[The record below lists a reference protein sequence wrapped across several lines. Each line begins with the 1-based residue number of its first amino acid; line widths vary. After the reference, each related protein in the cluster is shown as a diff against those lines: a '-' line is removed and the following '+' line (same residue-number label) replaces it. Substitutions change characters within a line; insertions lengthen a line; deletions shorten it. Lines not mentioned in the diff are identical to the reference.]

1 LDWKS
6 FTVAIVGALIWPIT
20 VLVVL
25 LILRRPITT
34 LLETTRRFKASGF
47 GSDIDVDFG
56 AQAEGLVESGVR
68 LVAEHVDGAADGA
81 GEGGD
86 PLQGNLLPD
95 LEDRFKDLSSIVYIA
110 PQGTILEAWTIIEQ
124 ELISLAEQHGT
135 EQPGQHRSMRRM
147 INDMTDASILHKS
160 EAILLDELRFLRN
173 QAAHPNTKNELSPES
188 ALYYLEASNLALALL
203 RSH

>member
-1 LDWKS
+1 MDWKS

-86 PLQGNLLPD
+86 PL
-95 LEDRFKDLSSIVYIA
+95 
-110 PQGTILEAWTIIEQ
+110 
-124 ELISLAEQHGT
+124 
-135 EQPGQHRSMRRM
+135 
-147 INDMTDASILHKS
+147 
-160 EAILLDELRFLRN
+160 
-173 QAAHPNTKNELSPES
+173 
-188 ALYYLEASNLALALL
+188 
-203 RSH
+203 